1 MTCFEHLCNA
11 LLFEVFDYLSFN
23 EIVKGFL
30 GLKERFNQAIRNY
43 PALIDVSKTSE
54 NILREKGPFQC
65 RTLTMHNDASEEF
78 IYNIGSYINFRSLRA
93 IDFQYINRYSALS
106 ILNELPMERLE
117 SIEMSRLSGDGHVGS
132 ILQRI
137 WSLIAVAGRNQLEY
151 LNVQLG
157 LVCEDEAQLL
167 SDLPSVKRATLTD
180 VSDSELFM
188 FCCRASNLCSLVVSA
203 TYFTSNIDMSDLKLF
218 QLTHLSLAIQKRSS
232 AKSLHQFLSKC
243 SNLTDLE
250 LRYWYSRVDHE
261 MLDCERWQSLIEQHL
276 QRLSHLSIRILRYI
290 SIEPDTYYEDR
301 FEKSEFW
308 SEKEPLFQIKFL
320 DV

>member
-1 MTCFEHLCNA
+1 MTCFEDLCNA

-23 EIVKGFL
+23 EIVEGFL
-30 GLKERFNQAIRNY
+30 GLKERFDQAIHSY

-54 NILREKGPFQC
+54 NILRGKGPFQC
-65 RTLTMHNDASEEF
+65 RTLMMHSDASKEF
-78 IYNIGSYINFRSLRA
+78 IHNIGSYINFRSIRA
-93 IDFQYINRYSALS
+93 IDFHYVDEYSALS

-117 SIEMSRLSGDGHVGS
+117 SIKMSRLSGEVHVGS
-132 ILQRI
+132 ILQQI
-137 WSLIAVAGRNQLEY
+137 WSLIAIAGRNQLEY

-188 FCCRASNLCSLVVSA
+188 FCCHASNLCSLVVSA

-218 QLTHLSLAIQKRSS
+218 QLTHLSLVIQKRSS
-232 AKSLHQFLSKC
+232 AKSVHQFLSKC
-243 SNLTDLE
+243 PNLTDLE

-276 QRLSHLSIRILRYI
+276 QRLSHLSIRIFRYI
-290 SIEPDTYYEDR
+290 SIEPDTYYEYR
-301 FEKSEFW
+301 YEKSEFW
-308 SEKEPLFQIKFL
+308 SENKPLFQIKFL